1 MGLLGAHVSISG
13 GIEKSPLRGE
23 ELGCDAI
30 QIFSKNQRQ
39 WKSPPISENTANAF
53 QEALKNS
60 RVKQVVIHDSYLINL
75 ASPNL
80 ESLKK
85 SQEAFLDEMN
95 RADRLGVPYLVFH
108 PGSHMKS
115 GEEAGIR
122 QIAESLNLVLDQQP
136 NGKVML
142 LLETTAGQGDHLGY
156 SFEQLAEI
164 VSLVEKKERIGICY
178 DTAHTFEAGYD
189 IRTEETYQE
198 TFVKFDKILGLNR
211 LKVFHINDSKTDL
224 GSRVDRHENIGKGYL
239 GVESFRFLVNDRR
252 FQNHPMILETPGGD
266 RFYKENL
273 EVLRSLIVNNE

>member
-13 GIEKSPLRGE
+13 GVEKSPLRGE

-39 WKSPPISENTANAF
+39 WKSFPISDDTANAF

-60 RVKQVVIHDSYLINL
+60 RVRQVVIHDSYLINL
-75 ASPNL
+75 ASPNS
-80 ESLKK
+80 ESLQK
-85 SQEAFLDEMN
+85 SWEAFLDEMD

-108 PGSHMKS
+108 PGSHMKK
-115 GEEAGIR
+115 GEEAGIH
-122 QIAESLNLVLDQQP
+122 QIAESLNFVLDQQP
-136 NGKVML
+136 DGKVML

-164 VSLVEKKERIGICY
+164 ISLVEKKERIGICY

-189 IRTEETYQE
+189 IRTEKTYQE
-198 TFVKFDKILGLNR
+198 TFAKFDKILGLDL

-239 GVESFRFLVNDRR
+239 GVAPFRFLVNDQR
-252 FQNHPMILETPGGD
+252 FQSHPMILETPGGD
-266 RFYKENL
+266 QFYKENL
-273 EVLRSLIVNNE
+273 RLLRSLIT